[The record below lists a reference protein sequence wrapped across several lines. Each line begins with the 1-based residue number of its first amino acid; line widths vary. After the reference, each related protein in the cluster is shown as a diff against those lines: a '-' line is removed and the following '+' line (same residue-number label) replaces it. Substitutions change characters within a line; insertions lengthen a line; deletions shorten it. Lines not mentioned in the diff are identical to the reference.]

1 MKNKLIRVAV
11 FGALATGMIFAQNGS
26 PDPAQTATRQQK
38 KAKRGSH
45 AGRRMANVLNL
56 SADQRAQAQ
65 QILAGARQEAAP
77 LRQQMQQ
84 NRKAL
89 ADAIKSGNDAQIDQI
104 TRAEAPVKAQLVAI
118 HARAMGKI
126 YATLTPEQKAK
137 ADHMRRFVGHAAG
150 GRRKLAG

>member
-1 MKNKLIRVAV
+1 MKNKLIRVAA
-11 FGALATGMIFAQNGS
+11 FGALATGMIFAQSGP
-26 PDPAQTATRQQK
+26 PDPAQPAPQLQQK
-38 KAKRGSH
+38 AQRRAH
-45 AGRRMANVLNL
+45 PGRRMANYLNM
-56 SADQRAQAQ
+56 SADQRAQAR
-65 QILAGARQEAAP
+65 QILAGAKQEAAP

-104 TRAEAPVKAQLVAI
+104 TKAEAPVKAQLAAI
-118 HARAMGKI
+118 HAHAMGKI

-137 ADHMRRFVGHAAG
+137 ADHMRRLAGHAAG

>member
-1 MKNKLIRVAV
+1 MKNKLIRVV
-11 FGALATGMIFAQNGS
+11 GLGALAAGMILAQDAS
-26 PDPAQTATRQQK
+26 PYPAQTAPQQQQK
-38 KAKRGSH
+38 AQRRAH
-45 AGRRMANVLNL
+45 PGRRMAKYLNL
-56 SADQRAQAQ
+56 SADQRAQAR
-65 QILAGARQEAAP
+65 QILASAKQEAAP

-104 TRAEAPVKAQLVAI
+104 TKAEAPVKAQLAAI
-118 HARAMGKI
+118 HAHAMGKI

-137 ADHMRRFVGHAAG
+137 ADHMRRFDHAAG

>member
-1 MKNKLIRVAV
+1 MKSKLIRLVG
-11 FGALATGMIFAQNGS
+11 FGALATGMIFAQNGA
-26 PDPAQTATRQQK
+26 PDPVQNAQRQQGQERR
-38 KAKRGSH
+38 AEP
-45 AGRRMANVLNL
+45 GRRMARVLNL
-56 SADQRAQAQ
+56 TADQRAQAQ
-65 QILAGARQEAAP
+65 QILAGAKQEAAP

-104 TRAEAPVKAQLVAI
+104 TRSAAPVKAQLAAI

-150 GRRKLAG
+150 GRRKLVG

>member
-1 MKNKLIRVAV
+1 MKNKLIRVAA
-11 FGALATGMIFAQNGS
+11 FGVLATGMIFAQNGS
-26 PDPAQTATRQQK
+26 PDPAQTQQQK
-38 KAKRGSH
+38 AQRRAH
-45 AGRRMANVLNL
+45 AGRRLANYLNL
-56 SADQRAQAQ
+56 SPDQRAQAR
-65 QILAGARQEAAP
+65 QILAGAKQEAAP

-89 ADAIKSGNDAQIDQI
+89 AEAIKSGNDTQIDQI
-104 TRAEAPVKAQLVAI
+104 TKAEAPVKAQLAAI
-118 HARAMGKI
+118 HAHAMGKI